1 MKITNDFQQRKIN
14 SLKFNNLSW
23 RRAFG
28 HKPDEIEKRNIKLR
42 KTQSQLY
49 QIKENSIKDIIY
61 SHKTVPISWKSKF
74 NYKDQ
79 VMNLIANDDNFLVY
93 LGNIGGNPNIAKSIS
108 SYANNIKSEN
118 YENLKKKNKNK
129 IKLFRNKSMDSREL
143 DIYLTK
149 LGKNYPIK
157 GKLKDL
163 FSETVLMSLD
173 STNKINLKKNNNNK
187 LLSFK
192 YITTEKKKNDIN
204 KNIYVQLTTNKT
216 RNSDKSKVR
225 RAQSAIT
232 KNYNKKYL
240 DKENYNRRKL
250 YIKDRYAMNQIES
263 INFYGPYFSYCPE
276 CGPRNLDFYK
286 NIDTN
291 TLIEIVGQIKKN
303 KDEQI
308 LKTINR
314 KKHVKK

>member
-1 MKITNDFQQRKIN
+1 MRITNDFQQRKN
-14 SLKFNNLSW
+14 DLLKFNKLSW
-23 RRAFG
+23 RRALG
-28 HKPDEIEKRNIKLR
+28 RKPDEIEKSNMKLR
-42 KTQSQLY
+42 KTQFELD

-79 VMNLIANDDNFLVY
+79 VMNLISNDDNFLVY
-93 LGNIGGNPNIAKSIS
+93 LGNIGGNQNLVKSIK
-108 SYANNIKSEN
+108 SYGNNPKSEN
-118 YENLKKKNKNK
+118 YENLKKKNKSG

-149 LGKNYPIK
+149 LGKNFPIK
-157 GKLKDL
+157 GKLNDL
-163 FSETVLMSLD
+163 FSEKVLMSIN
-173 STNKINLKKNNNNK
+173 STNKINLKKNVK
-187 LLSFK
+187 TTSSFK

-216 RNSDKSKVR
+216 INSDKIKVR

-240 DKENYNRRKL
+240 EKENYNRRKL

-308 LKTINR
+308 LKSINR